1 MDENVGS
8 SLPKDILDRLFAYS
22 KSTSL
27 IDALEVLA
35 KISRT
40 AEGRADLASKS
51 VLVMILD
58 LIQGHLEYLNSEL
71 LKSSLKLLRNL
82 CAGDVKNQ
90 DTFIEKNGV
99 GITLTV
105 LRTVM
110 DTPALD
116 SGAVRIALQVLAN
129 VSLAGE
135 RHQQTIWVQF
145 FPKEFLMLARIRS
158 QDTVDPLCM
167 ILYTCQDGNP
177 IRLAELCGD
186 NGLSLVSEIVRTAS
200 IVGFREEWFKLLL
213 SVICLEEAHLPTLFA
228 KLAVAPADDSKDVRM
243 SCDEFSPEQAFLIS
257 ILSEIL
263 NERLNDVT
271 VSNEFALYILGLF
284 RNASGLVDFS
294 ERGKLALPTG
304 SSPIDVLGYALTMLR
319 DICAQ
324 HGARGPMENAQDA
337 TGTLLSSGLLDLLLN
352 LLRELE
358 PPMVIS
364 KAINQGQH
372 QGNADSK
379 QLKKCPYKGFRR
391 DIVAVIGNCLYWR
404 RSVQDEVRCKDG
416 IILLMQQCVAD
427 EDNPFLREWGIWTVR
442 NLFEGNTENQQAVAE
457 LELQETVNTPE
468 IAELGLRVEL
478 DQKTGRPKLVNS
490 A

>member
-1 MDENVGS
+1 MGENAGS
-8 SLPKDILDRLFAYS
+8 SLPKDILDQLFAYS
-22 KSTSL
+22 RSTSL
-27 IDALEVLA
+27 ADALEVLA

-40 AEGRADLASKS
+40 ADGRADLASKS
-51 VLVMILD
+51 VIALILD
-58 LIQGHLEYLNSEL
+58 LIQGHSGCLNSAL
-71 LKSSLKLLRNL
+71 LVSSLKLLRSL
-82 CAGDVKNQ
+82 CAGEVVNQ

-105 LRTVM
+105 LRALM
-110 DTPALD
+110 RTPALD
-116 SGAVRIALQVLAN
+116 CGAVRIALQALAN

-145 FPKEFLMLARIRS
+145 FPNEFLTLARIRS

-177 IRLAELCGD
+177 VCLAELCGD
-186 NGLSLVSEIVRTAS
+186 HGLSVVSEIARTAS
-200 IVGFREEWFKLLL
+200 IVGFRAEWFKLLL
-213 SVICLEEAHLPTLFA
+213 SVICLDKAHLPTLFA
-228 KLAVAPADDSKDVRM
+228 KVAVAPADDSKDVQM
-243 SCDEFSPEQAFLIS
+243 VCDEFSSEQAFLVS
-257 ILSEIL
+257 IVSEIL

-284 RNASGLVDFS
+284 RKASGFVDFS
-294 ERGKLALPTG
+294 ERGKLGLPTG
-304 SSPIDVLGYALTMLR
+304 SSPIDVLGYTLTMLR

-324 HGARGPMENAQDA
+324 DGARGSTENAQDT
-337 TGTLLSSGLLDLLLN
+337 TGKLLSSGLLDWLLN

-358 PPMVIS
+358 PPTMIR

-372 QGNADSK
+372 QGNADSE
-379 QLKKCPYKGFRR
+379 QLKQCPYKGFRR
-391 DIVAVIGNCLYWR
+391 DIVAVIGNCLYQR
-404 RSVQDEVRCKDG
+404 RSVQDEVRCKG
-416 IILLMQQCVAD
+416 GVTLLMQQCVTD
-427 EDNPFLREWGIWTVR
+427 EDNPYLREWGIWTVR
-442 NLFEGNTENQQAVAE
+442 NLFEGNAENQQAVAE
-457 LELQETVNTPE
+457 LELWGTVNTPE

>member
-1 MDENVGS
+1 MDEVVRS

-27 IDALEVLA
+27 ADALQVLA
-35 KISRT
+35 SISRT
-40 AEGRADLASKS
+40 ADGRADLASKS
-51 VLVMILD
+51 VLALILD
-58 LIQGHLEYLNSEL
+58 LIQGHLEYLHSEL
-71 LKSSLKLLRNL
+71 LVSSLKLLRNL
-82 CAGDVKNQ
+82 CAGEVVNQ

-99 GITLTV
+99 GIILTV
-105 LRTVM
+105 LRAVM
-110 DTPALD
+110 HTSALD
-116 SGAVRIALQVLAN
+116 CGAVRMALQALAN

-145 FPKEFLMLARIRS
+145 FPNEFLMLARIRR

-177 IRLAELCGD
+177 VRLAELCGD
-186 NGLSLVSEIVRTAS
+186 HGLSMVTEIARTAS
-200 IVGFREEWFKLLL
+200 IVGFREDWFKLLL
-213 SVICLEEAHLPTLFA
+213 SIICLKEAHLPTLFA
-228 KLAVAPADDSKDVRM
+228 KLAVAPAIDSKDVQM
-243 SCDEFSPEQAFLIS
+243 DCDEFSPEQAFLLS

-263 NERLNDVT
+263 NERMDDIT
-271 VSNEFALYILGLF
+271 VSTEFALYILGLF
-284 RNASGLVDFS
+284 RKASGFVDFS
-294 ERGKLALPTG
+294 ERGKFGLPTG
-304 SSPIDVLGYALTMLR
+304 SSPIDVLGYSLTMLR

-324 HGARGPMENAQDA
+324 DGARGPTENAQD
-337 TGTLLSSGLLDLLLN
+337 TMGSLLSSGLLDLLLN

-358 PPMVIS
+358 PPTIIR
-364 KAINQGQH
+364 KATDQGQH

-379 QLKKCPYKGFRR
+379 QLKHCPYKGFRR
-391 DIVAVIGNCLYWR
+391 DIVAVIGNCLYR
-404 RSVQDEVRCKDG
+404 RRNVQDEVRCKDG
-416 IILLMQQCVAD
+416 VLLLMQQCVAD

-457 LELQETVNTPE
+457 LELRGTVNTPE

-478 DQKTGRPKLVNS
+478 DQKTKRPKLVNS

>member
-1 MDENVGS
+1 MDENAGL
-8 SLPKDILDRLFAYS
+8 SLPKDILDRLFAFS

-40 AEGRADLASKS
+40 ADGRADLASKS
-51 VLVMILD
+51 VLAVILD
-58 LIQGHLEYLNSEL
+58 LIQGHLECLNSEL

-82 CAGDVKNQ
+82 CAGEVVNQ

-99 GITLTV
+99 GITSTV
-105 LRTVM
+105 LRAVM

-116 SGAVRIALQVLAN
+116 CGAVRIALQALAN

-145 FPKEFLMLARIRS
+145 FPQEFLKLARIRS

-167 ILYTCQDGNP
+167 ILYACQDGNP
-177 IRLAELCGD
+177 VRLAELCGEH
-186 NGLSLVSEIVRTAS
+186 GLSLVSEIARTAS

-228 KLAVAPADDSKDVRM
+228 KLAVAPADDSKDVQM
-243 SCDEFSPEQAFLIS
+243 GYDEFSPEQAFLIS

-271 VSNEFALYILGLF
+271 ISNEFALYILGLF
-284 RNASGLVDFS
+284 RKASRLVDFS

-304 SSPIDVLGYALTMLR
+304 SSPIDVLGYTLAMLR
-319 DICAQ
+319 DVCAL
-324 HGARGPMENAQDA
+324 GGPMENAQDA

-358 PPMVIS
+358 PPTIIS
-364 KAINQGQH
+364 IAMNHGQR
-372 QGNADSK
+372 QGNLDSK
-379 QLKKCPYKGFRR
+379 QLKRCPYKGFRR
-391 DIVAVIGNCLYWR
+391 DIVAVIGNCLYRR

-416 IILLMQQCVAD
+416 VILLMQQCAAD

-442 NLFEGNTENQQAVAE
+442 NLFEGNTENQRAVAE
-457 LELQETVNTPE
+457 LELQGTVNTPE

-478 DQKTGRPKLVNS
+478 DQKTRRPKLVNS